1 MSSVESEVR
10 AIVSEVAELEPAQIT
25 PMGTLADLGV
35 DSLLQVEIAVEV
47 ERKYGFRFSEDEL
60 KRLSSFGSLVELTQA
75 KLDAA
80 GP

>member
-1 MSSVESEVR
+1 MSSLESEVR
-10 AIVSEVAELEPAQIT
+10 SIVSEVAELEPAQIT
-25 PMGTLADLGV
+25 PTGTLADLGV

-75 KLDAA
+75 KLDATSS
-80 GP
+80 

>member
-1 MSSVESEVR
+1 VSSVENEVR

-25 PMGTLADLGV
+25 PTGTLADLGV

-47 ERKYGFRFSEDEL
+47 ERRYGFRFSEDEL
-60 KRLSSFGSLVELTQA
+60 KRLSSFRSLVELTQA

-80 GP
+80 GS